1 MKRAL
6 FCAGLGAGLMYL
18 FDPQHGSDR
27 RSSLRDLLRGK
38 LPQTSEAVHAKADQL
53 AAKADDLT
61 HKVDEVA
68 ADVVANVVV
77 KAEETAEKAEDKLDE
92 FKAASDANSDN
103 KSA

>member
-6 FCAGLGAGLMYL
+6 FCVGLGAGLMYL
-18 FDPQHGSDR
+18 FDPQNGSDR

-68 ADVVANVVV
+68 ADVIAHAGT
-77 KAEETAEKAEDKLDE
+77 KADETADNAVDKLDE
-92 FKAASDANSDN
+92 AEAKLDEKAADTTV
-103 KSA
+103 